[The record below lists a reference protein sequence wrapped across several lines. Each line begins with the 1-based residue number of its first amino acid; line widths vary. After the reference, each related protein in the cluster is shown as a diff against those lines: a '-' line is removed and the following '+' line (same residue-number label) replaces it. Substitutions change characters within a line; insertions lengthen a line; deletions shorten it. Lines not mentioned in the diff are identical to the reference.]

1 MLADNIKIIVYFQG
15 VDISTEIQN
24 SISSLTYTDNSKNAV
39 DDIEIVLENQDGRW
53 LHNWYPDE
61 NARLKVGILQTKN
74 EVPKFLDLGTFY
86 VDEPTFS
93 PNVLNLKCL
102 ALPLDEN
109 IREQK
114 NSVAWQKITLSELIN
129 QIAEKHNMKSQLLCE
144 DEYFGRLDQ
153 DRETD
158 LAFLSRIISEQAL
171 SLKITNDEI
180 VVFDEWELEQEQDSI
195 DVFSITDSRIR
206 DYNLARKN
214 RDVFDVVQVSYY
226 DADKKQHITETITKE
241 ELQKRNEVL
250 ADD

>member
-15 VDISTEIQN
+15 VDITSEIQN

-39 DDIEIVLENQDGRW
+39 DDLEIILENQDGRW
-53 LHNWYPDE
+53 LKEWYPDE
-61 NARLKVGILQTKN
+61 NARLKVGILQTKH
-74 EVPKFLDLGTFY
+74 EIPKFLDLGTFY

-102 ALPLDEN
+102 ALPLGEN
-109 IREQK
+109 IRQQK
-114 NSVAWQKITLSELIN
+114 NSVAWQKITLSELVN
-129 QIAEKHNMKSQLLCE
+129 QIAVKHKMQSQLICD
-144 DEYFGRLDQ
+144 DEYFERLDQ

-171 SLKITNDEI
+171 SLKITNDKI
-180 VVFDEWELEQEQDSI
+180 VIFDEWELEEEQKSI
-195 DVFSITDSRIR
+195 EIFSITDNRIR
-206 DYNLARKN
+206 DYNLTRKN

-241 ELQKRNEVL
+241 ELQNRNEVKV
-250 ADD
+250 DE